1 MSSHR
6 VEIQV
11 GIAVLLSIVLLV
23 VGLLWFEQYTYRS
36 EHIQARVGFPQ
47 VGGLAHGDMVHVRG
61 IPMGKVKTVTLR
73 EGSSGV
79 DVTLEVDAGV
89 KFTDTTI
96 IEIQA
101 VGLAGE
107 RILAI
112 DPGNGQPVDPATH
125 VFAGTY
131 SPAVTEM
138 AGKFEGLSTRLSSVL
153 DRVDR
158 LLAQV
163 EASGGV
169 GDAVSHSTRA
179 ARGLADLVER
189 NGDAFAQT
197 TRSMARVSAQLD
209 SLIAGPGK
217 RIAAGAEQIAGM
229 SARLDTL
236 VTDLTQAADAAA
248 AVLTAIRNQ
257 EGSVGRL
264 VYDKTL
270 ITEAEATIQE
280 VRALLADIKRNPD
293 RYLGLKLVD
302 F

>member
-36 EHIQARVGFPQ
+36 EHIEVRVGFPQ

-61 IPMGKVKTVTLR
+61 IPMGKVKSVTLH
-73 EGSSGV
+73 EGSAGV
-79 DVTLEVDAGV
+79 DVTLEVDSSV
-89 KFTDTTI
+89 RLTDATV

-112 DPGNGQPVDPATH
+112 DPGNGKPVDPATH
-125 VFAGTY
+125 LFVGTY
-131 SPAVTEM
+131 TPAVTEL
-138 AGKFEGLSTRLSSVL
+138 AGQFEGINTRLSSVL

-158 LLAQV
+158 LLGQV
-163 EASGGV
+163 EESGGV
-169 GDAVSHSTRA
+169 GDAVTHSTRA

-189 NGDAFAQT
+189 NGDAFTRA
-197 TRSMARVSAQLD
+197 TRSMAHVSAQLD
-209 SLIAGPGK
+209 SLISGPGK
-217 RIAAGAEQIAGM
+217 RIAAGAEHIADT

-236 VTDLTQAADAAA
+236 VTNLTRAADGAA
-248 AVLTAIRNQ
+248 AVLSAIRNQ
-257 EGSVGRL
+257 EGTAGRL
-264 VYDKTL
+264 IYDKTL
-270 ITEAEATIQE
+270 ITEAEATIAD
-280 VRALLADIKRNPD
+280 VRALLADIKRNPK
-293 RYLGLKLVD
+293 RYLNMTVMD